1 MIMDTKSIITMKNI
15 LKYSTLITS
24 LIVLLV
30 LNSCK
35 DVDPVIDELSY
46 DRTFTPIGL
55 EAEISNVTT
64 VTLKWDAVKDVD
76 HYVVKIYL
84 GTDFNEANLMDS
96 TDVTDPTRVYL
107 LPAGDTQFSAKI
119 KAVSS
124 IEGIADSKWTYIL
137 FKSAKE
143 NLFTGYKVVMTGL
156 GSLKISWT
164 PGKEVTKINFSNHG
178 DDLTFNITAQEALAG
193 TKEITGL
200 TNGLNEISLL
210 NGTFVRGTQNYVL
223 EGDVLLESGSDIRA
237 AIDALSAGGV
247 IILRNGG
254 SYGFE
259 GNYTVTKSFKLKGLH
274 TDDLPV
280 LYNITTTDVYHMFNI
295 GSGLTT
301 SDSLVFENL
310 NISGYND
317 NTIGSVKLR
326 GMFDQ
331 QLIPCNLGSVK
342 FYNCVIRNFDRHV
355 IRLRGDFAQVVNLVE
370 MDNCVMYDYAY
381 GTNVYGV
388 INSST
393 TLGTIN
399 NIKITNST
407 IYHAKGALVN
417 YQNGTSCQ
425 SVIISN
431 CTINDICQDSSPRYI
446 VDFNNNT
453 ATGTINISNCIFGSI
468 GTISNPSGIRSNQM
482 TLSITGCY
490 YTSDLIENALNYTIK
505 DKMTSYSGA
514 STALWTDPA
523 NGIFTFLD
531 AGFAGKTN
539 TGDPR
544 WR

>member
-1 MIMDTKSIITMKNI
+1 MIMDTKSIVTMKNI
-15 LKYSTLITS
+15 LKYSTLITG
-24 LIVLLV
+24 LIILLI

-46 DRTFTPIGL
+46 DRAFTPIGL

-64 VTLKWDAVKDVD
+64 VTLTWDAVKDVD

-96 TDVTDPTRVYL
+96 TDVTETSRVYL
-107 LPAGDTQFSAKI
+107 LPAGDTQFAAKV
-119 KAVSS
+119 KSVSS
-124 IEGIADSKWTYIL
+124 IEGTADSKWSSIE
-137 FKSAKE
+137 FKSGKE
-143 NLFTGYKVVMTGL
+143 NLFTGYKIVMTGL

-164 PGKEVTKINFSNHG
+164 PGKEVTKLNFNNHG
-178 DDLTFNITAQEALAG
+178 EDQTYNITAQEAVAG
-193 TKEITGL
+193 TKDITGL
-200 TNGLNEISLL
+200 SNGLNEISIL
-210 NGTFVRGTQNYVL
+210 NGTFIRGTQNYVL
-223 EGDVLLESGSDIRA
+223 EGDVLLESGSDLIA
-237 AIDALSAGGV
+237 TIDALPAGGV

-254 SYGFE
+254 SYGFV
-259 GNYTVTKSFKLKGLH
+259 GNYTATKSFKIKGLH

-280 LYNITTTDVYHMFNI
+280 IYNITTATVYHMFNI

-317 NTIGSVKLR
+317 NSPSGVKLR

-331 QLIPCNLGSVK
+331 QLITCNIGSVK
-342 FYNCVIRNFDRHV
+342 YYNCVIRNFDRH
-355 IRLRGDFAQVVNLVE
+355 ILRLRGDFAQVINLIE
-370 MDNCVMYDYAY
+370 MDNCVMYDYSY

-407 IYHAKGALVN
+407 VYHAKGAVIN
-417 YQNGTSCQ
+417 YQNGTACQ
-425 SVIISN
+425 SIIISN
-431 CTINDICQDSSPRYI
+431 CTINDVCQDTSPRYI
-446 VDFNNNT
+446 VDMNNNT
-453 ATGTINISNCIFGSI
+453 AAGSINISNCIIGST
-468 GTISNPSGIRSNQM
+468 GTACPGIRPNSM
-482 TLSITGCY
+482 TLSITGSY
-490 YTSDLIENALNYTIK
+490 YTSDFVDDGLTYTIK
-505 DKMTSYSGA
+505 PKMTSYSGA
-514 STALWTDPA
+514 STALWTDPT
-523 NGIFTFLD
+523 NGVFTFLD
-531 AGFAGKTN
+531 AGFVGKTN